1 VLISKRKHLQRNVNL
16 TLHNKMSS
24 ILDTMVT
31 SPIAIWPSDLAGRVD
46 ISATFLINL
55 VLLISIA
62 EGLFLYSYHR
72 FTGRGLAPQHYAM
85 NLLAGLCLML
95 AIRSVSSALPAQFS
109 DLAPPQMLLIAC
121 LLAAGVAHW
130 TDIYRRWKRAS
141 A

>member
-1 VLISKRKHLQRNVNL
+1 
-16 TLHNKMSS
+16 MSS
-24 ILDTMVT
+24 ILDTIVP
-31 SPIAIWPSDLAGRVD
+31 SSNPVWPLRIARRAD

-62 EGLFLYSYHR
+62 EGLFLFGYHR

-85 NLLAGLCLML
+85 NLVAGLCLML

-130 TDIYRRWKRAS
+130 TDIYRRWKRTA
-141 A
+141 AY